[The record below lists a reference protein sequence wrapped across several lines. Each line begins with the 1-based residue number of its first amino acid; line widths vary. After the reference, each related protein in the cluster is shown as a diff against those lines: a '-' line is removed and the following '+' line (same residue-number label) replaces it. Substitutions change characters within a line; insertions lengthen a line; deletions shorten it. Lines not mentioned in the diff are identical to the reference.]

1 MIRAA
6 VIGAGQIAKQH
17 LAALVSLS
25 KVEVVGVC
33 DLSPI
38 MAEATADR
46 FGIDSWYTD
55 YRELLDVA
63 KPDAVH
69 VVTPASTH
77 FAIARDALDSACH
90 VLVEKPISQEL
101 AELDELLDASAAARR
116 WLIEDHNYLYNNAL
130 RQMLTRRD
138 AGDFGAIRR
147 VDVQMNLAIFGSG
160 SRFSD
165 VDLPHPALHE
175 PMGPVADFLT
185 HLCYLAHAFV
195 GPHRRVESVRLTAN
209 DNEPPRENFRALIA
223 GREAIGTIGFSS
235 DSQPDAFTVRV
246 EGTRMQMETNL
257 FEVGSLE
264 TRLLVGPKPLQPIR
278 NAISR
283 ARAERRNAFGSLK
296 RKLSGG
302 AGAYEGLWELVRQFY
317 TRLEIGDEPPIAL
330 GEIREVNQL
339 VHDVVQGAA
348 SPCAC

>member
-17 LAALVSLS
+17 LAALASLRR
-25 KVEVVGVC
+25 VEVVGVC

-46 FGIDSWYTD
+46 FGVRNWYTD

-63 KPDAVH
+63 KPAVVH
-69 VVTPASTH
+69 IVTPASTH
-77 FAIARDALDSACH
+77 FPLARDALDSGCH
-90 VLVEKPISQEL
+90 VLVEKPITQEL
-101 AELDELLDASAAARR
+101 AELDELLDAATAARR
-116 WLIEDHNYLYNNAL
+116 WLVEDHNYLYNDAL
-130 RQMLTRRD
+130 RQMLARRD
-138 AGDFGAIRR
+138 AGEFGVIRR
-147 VDVQMNLAIFGSG
+147 VDVQLNLAIFGPG

-165 VDLPHPALHE
+165 GDLPHPALCE
-175 PMGPVADFLT
+175 PIGPVSDFLT

-195 GPHRRVESVRLTAN
+195 GPHHRVETVRLTAN
-209 DNEPPRENFRALIA
+209 DHEPPRENFRALIA
-223 GREAIGTIGFSS
+223 GRDAVATIGFCS

-264 TRLLVGPKPLQPIR
+264 SRLLSGPNPLQPIR
-278 NAISR
+278 NALSH
-283 ARAERRNAFGSLK
+283 ARAECRNAFGSLK

-302 AGAYEGLWELVRQFY
+302 PGAYEGLWELVRQLY
-317 TRLEIGDEPPIAL
+317 IQLETGSEPPIAP
-330 GEIREVNQL
+330 EQIREVSQL
-339 VHDVVQGAA
+339 VHDVVQGAS